1 MNILFEIADKDI
13 IFIGLFGVGIVI
25 FGVIIFYVLSRSE
38 KKDSYEE
45 IVEEEQPKVKEEIVQ
60 KKKPVTKEQQEAKE
74 ELERVFM
81 QMSSDLEDKQ
91 TSSSHIRDFEREQEE
106 NAIISYKELI
116 KQAEAKRNNPLKD
129 FAELEEIQE
138 QGEQKK
144 ETGFKTSEIISPIFG
159 TQKPEEYKEDMR
171 KKKKNLYEDTTN
183 LEFLKNLKDFRDNL

>member
-38 KKDSYEE
+38 KKDIYEE